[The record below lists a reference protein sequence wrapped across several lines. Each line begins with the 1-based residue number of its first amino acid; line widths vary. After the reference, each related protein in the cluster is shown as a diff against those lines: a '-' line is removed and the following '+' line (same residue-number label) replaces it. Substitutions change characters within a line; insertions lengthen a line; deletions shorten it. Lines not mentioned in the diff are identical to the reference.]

1 MAQET
6 KLITP
11 AQALDTALHIL
22 EAIDVP
28 MRQYETVAR
37 PISIAMSLIRA
48 SLQAIQLPPE
58 ENKPE
63 AEQKESK

>member
-6 KLITP
+6 KIITP
-11 AQALDTALHIL
+11 VQALDTALQVL
-22 EAIDVP
+22 ESIDVP
-28 MRQYETVAR
+28 MRQYETVAK
-37 PISIAMSLIRA
+37 PIGIAMSLIRA